1 MKVLLVQPEYNYTRG
16 YAETP
21 SVALLILGTL
31 ARERGHEV
39 KILHLEVDRV
49 AIGEEIERFAPDVL
63 GITVNT
69 FQVRSARLIAKE
81 ARRVSKNVKVIVG
94 GPHAGSW
101 DGEADDVVVG
111 EGESRWLD
119 VLGEKAK
126 FDSLDDI
133 PIPDYGL
140 VDLEKFCG
148 VAPVR
153 VGPSVAVMA
162 SRGCSFGCT
171 FCNTPVFWGRKVRY
185 RSPGHVLREIE
196 ALHYKHGVNEVFFQ
210 DDTFN
215 LNHEWA
221 KQVFE
226 GIIEKGLNKAMSFKI
241 TSRANER
248 LVTME
253 FLDLA
258 RRAGVWNIF
267 YGVESGS
274 QAMLDRMKKGVTV
287 DEIKRAVRMTHEA
300 GIETQCSFIVGLP
313 GETWD
318 TLRETGELINET
330 KPTRWNWGYAT
341 PFPGTEFDAEVTAR
355 GHKVII
361 DFGEYA
367 YNRLMARTDALSLND
382 LRGFAG
388 LKEQG
393 GKMAK
398 TWGAFY
404 GNICG
409 SRRLLEGNI
418 MANQPLI
425 EEMARLVKPGDKV
438 LEVGAGSGVMG
449 WPLAQAGVLVTSL
462 DNDKEVLRMAEINCR
477 TLGANIELVYG
488 DAFKIPFDADS
499 FALAYTEGLLEHY
512 SDAEIHA
519 LLAEQFR
526 VAPIVVAAVPMKGVE
541 GITYG
546 NERWL
551 TYEEWENL
559 LGEYAAVKAFSYQGD
574 TRLVVSMMRGG
585 GG

>member
-1 MKVLLVQPEYNYTRG
+1 MRILLVQPEYNYPRG
-16 YAETP
+16 YVETP
-21 SVALLILGTL
+21 SVALLLLGTL
-31 ARERGHEV
+31 ARERGHKV
-39 KILHLEVDRV
+39 KILHLEVDKV
-49 AIGEEIERFAPDVL
+49 AIGEEIESYGPDVL

-69 FQVRSARLIAKE
+69 FQVRSARLIAQE
-81 ARRVSKNVKVIVG
+81 ARRVSKNIKVIVG
-94 GPHAGSW
+94 GPHAGYW

-119 VLGEKAK
+119 ILGEKAS
-126 FDSLDDI
+126 FDTLDDI
-133 PIPDYGL
+133 PIPAYSL
-140 VDLEKFCG
+140 VSLSKFCG

-153 VGPSVAVMA
+153 TGPSVAIMA

-185 RSPGHVLREIE
+185 RSPDHVLSEIE
-196 ALHYKHGVNEVFFQ
+196 RLRYNHGVKEVFFQ

-226 GIIEKGLNKAMSFKI
+226 GIIKKRLNKSMGFKI

-248 LVTME
+248 LVTTE

-274 QAMLDRMKKGVTV
+274 PVMLDRMKKGVTV
-287 DEIKRAVRMTHEA
+287 AEIKRAIRMTHEA

-318 TLRETGELINET
+318 TLRETVELIAEI
-330 KPTRWNWGYAT
+330 KPTRWGWGYAT
-341 PFPGTEFDAEVTAR
+341 PFPGTEFDAEVTAN
-355 GHKVII
+355 GHKAVI

-367 YNRLMARTDALSLND
+367 YNKLMARTDALSFED
-382 LRGFAG
+382 LSRFEG

-398 TWGAFY
+398 TWGSFY
-404 GNICG
+404 ENICG

-418 MANQPLI
+418 MANAPFIQEL
-425 EEMARLVKPGDKV
+425 ARLTKPGDKV

-519 LLAEQFR
+519 LLVEQFR
-526 VAPIVVAAVPMKGVE
+526 VAPLVVLAVPMKGVE
-541 GITYG
+541 GITFG

-551 TYEEWENL
+551 SYDEWEKL
-559 LGEYAAVKAFSYQGD
+559 LGGYAALKAFSYQND
-574 TRLVVSMMRGG
+574 TRLVVSMIRGG
-585 GG
+585 KG